1 MTPPEYFN
9 LQPCSIVHVGKEGG
23 GRTVKWGGGILNL
36 GGKISLGAKSP
47 RGGMGDGA
55 KSARTL
61 YYKNEF
67 HQIMYF

>member
-9 LQPCSIVHVGKEGG
+9 LQPCSIVHVGKKGG
-23 GRTVKWGGGILNL
+23 GAPDCQGGILDL